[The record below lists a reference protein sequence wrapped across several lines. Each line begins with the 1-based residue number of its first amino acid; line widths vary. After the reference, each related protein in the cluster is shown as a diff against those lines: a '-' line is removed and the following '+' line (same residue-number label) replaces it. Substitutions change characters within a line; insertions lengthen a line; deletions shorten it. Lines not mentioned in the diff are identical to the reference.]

1 MSICIAVIPAR
12 GGSKRIARKNVR
24 DFCGSPMIS
33 FAISAAIRSGLF
45 EHVIVSTDDAEIAEV
60 SRSWK
65 AEIPFLRP
73 PHLAD
78 DFTGTIPVVAHAI
91 EECQHSGW
99 TFDTVCCIYPAVPM
113 IQDGD
118 LVNALALLD
127 ADRVDYSFPIT
138 EFPHPIQRALRRDAA
153 GRTSPFYPEYE
164 RVRSQDLEKAY
175 HDAGQ
180 FYWGRSTAW
189 LEHKPIHSNG
199 VGMVIPH
206 WRVVDI
212 DTPDDWARAELLYRA
227 LQS

>member
-1 MSICIAVIPAR
+1 
-12 GGSKRIARKNVR
+12 
-24 DFCGSPMIS
+24 MIS

-91 EECQHSGW
+91 EECHHSGW
-99 TFDTVCCIYPAVPM
+99 SFDTVCCIYPAVPL

-127 ADRVDYSFPIT
+127 ADPVDYSYPIT

-164 RVRSQDLEKAY
+164 RVRSQDLERAY

-180 FYWGRSTAW
+180 FYWGRSAAW

-199 VGMVIPH
+199 VGLVIPH

-227 LQS
+227 LPS